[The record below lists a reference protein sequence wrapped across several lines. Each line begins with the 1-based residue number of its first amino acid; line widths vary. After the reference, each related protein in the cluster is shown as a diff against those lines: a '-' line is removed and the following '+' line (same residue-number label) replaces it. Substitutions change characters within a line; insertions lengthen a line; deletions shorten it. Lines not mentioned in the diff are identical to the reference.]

1 MSMDYAVGFI
11 LILQWVWHWIRVC
24 RRRCCRCFGNGK
36 SNVDDEPL
44 LPTRVDAAVS
54 AAAAAVAGQQDG
66 GGGGGV
72 VVQGSSSASMGVQMA
87 PADEYAAKHGVP
99 MQGEEQVASW
109 DDWTNE
115 ATQELTAPTE
125 TREERQKK
133 KIENLFLAM
142 EPEVIE
148 NVGGSKGKRSNR
160 SGGGGGVSSSGRGKG
175 SSSEGTT
182 LSRLAPKSSF
192 EVNAAFA
199 GDDLGEIASD
209 EDYDAWGGS
218 DDDIDLADVK
228 AVEREAKKKAREESR
243 RLKAAARENR
253 PKKERVTGLGA
264 AKLT

>member
-1 MSMDYAVGFI
+1 M
-11 LILQWVWHWIRVC
+11 
-24 RRRCCRCFGNGK
+24 
-36 SNVDDEPL
+36 DDEPL

-148 NVGGSKGKRSNR
+148 NVTLSPSKKSRGGSKGKRSNR